1 MPLTEVDDKPVV
13 GRSADVARRELDDQQ
28 LMAVVRAE
36 YQECVQAAALYERLG
51 RPGDAAAVQ
60 AEATILM
67 QYLVA

>member
-1 MPLTEVDDKPVV
+1 
-13 GRSADVARRELDDQQ
+13 
-28 LMAVVRAE
+28 MAVVRAE
-36 YQECVQAAALYERLG
+36 YQERVQAAALYERLG